1 MASEACD
8 ARFSTR
14 RLSGASRLPKLQA
27 VSSER
32 HFLPLPAAAAI
43 AYARLAGTRLEEC
56 AENLLDAVATALAA
70 WTPIYAGDPPR
81 RLSDDELAMGS
92 FRRGGS
98 VLQRSDGRVLF
109 KPLHVERTELEPAI
123 DRLQRAGVSFSLV
136 ARGGRRLPRVMPA
149 T

>member
-1 MASEACD
+1 MN
-8 ARFSTR
+8 
-14 RLSGASRLPKLQA
+14 
-27 VSSER
+27 SER

-43 AYARLAGTRLEEC
+43 AYARLAGTRLDEC

-92 FRRGGS
+92 FRRGAA
-98 VLQRSDGRVLF
+98 VLQRADGRVLF
-109 KPLHVERTELEPAI
+109 KLLHVERTALEPAI
-123 DRLQRAGVSFSLV
+123 HRLQRAGVSFSQVL
-136 ARGGRRLPRVMPA
+136 RGGPRRLPRVMPA